1 MALLIPSSIPERW
14 TEIHESAKA
23 LLEAIGLI
31 IRQELERVR
40 TSSSTSEEHETFPD
54 PSVL

>member
-14 TEIHESAKA
+14 TEIYESAKA
-23 LLEAIGLI
+23 LLEGIGLVARNWNAYAHPPQPAKSI
-31 IRQELERVR
+31 
-40 TSSSTSEEHETFPD
+40 ETFPD